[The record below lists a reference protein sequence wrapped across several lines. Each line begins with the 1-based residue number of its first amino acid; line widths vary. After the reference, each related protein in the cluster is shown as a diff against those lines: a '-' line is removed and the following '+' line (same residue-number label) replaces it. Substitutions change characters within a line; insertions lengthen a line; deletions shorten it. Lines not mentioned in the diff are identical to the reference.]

1 MSKPLIGMVAL
12 VNNHTQSCGTISKCL
27 DVVVQAGGLPTLV
40 PMTGKEEL
48 FYQAV
53 EMCDGF
59 IIAGEDDLIMDREEK
74 NGYVLPD
81 SQQNA
86 RVIFVL
92 DTAIKVNKPLLSI
105 STGLQFLNAAL
116 GGTLFRDIR
125 VQSFS
130 ANQQT
135 LSEHPPVH
143 NVSINP
149 DTPLAKLLKI
159 RQLSVKGNRF
169 QGIEKISPILKS
181 MAYASNGSIEAVYM
195 PLKAFMWGI
204 LWHPELAYMTDD
216 NSKKIIDLF
225 IAHATMQRNSLL

>member
-12 VNNHTQSCGTISKCL
+12 VKNHTQSCRTISKCL

-86 RVIFVL
+86 RVNHYLIQEYL
-92 DTAIKVNKPLLSI
+92 
-105 STGLQFLNAAL
+105 
-116 GGTLFRDIR
+116 
-125 VQSFS
+125 
-130 ANQQT
+130 
-135 LSEHPPVH
+135 
-143 NVSINP
+143 
-149 DTPLAKLLKI
+149 
-159 RQLSVKGNRF
+159 
-169 QGIEKISPILKS
+169 
-181 MAYASNGSIEAVYM
+181 
-195 PLKAFMWGI
+195 
-204 LWHPELAYMTDD
+204 
-216 NSKKIIDLF
+216 
-225 IAHATMQRNSLL
+225 